1 MFACIE
7 GGLGNDPQKVA
18 DALARLEDTSL
29 QRQAAPT
36 LVEGWAKKDPA
47 AAAAWVLTL
56 PEGKTRMLALDRI
69 GPAWVPDVTALD
81 AGLPVYADPRSGLSV
96 FTSEFLARR
105 GYCCDSGCRHCPF
118 IAD

>member
-1 MFACIE
+1 MPS
-7 GGLGNDPQKVA
+7 DPLLLR
-18 DALARLEDTSL
+18 DAWRDVPHRTRLSEHNS
-29 QRQAAPT
+29 QRAEI
-36 LVEGWAKKDPA
+36 LRRHG
-47 AAAAWVLTL
+47 
-56 PEGKTRMLALDRI
+56 
-69 GPAWVPDVTALD
+69 TALD